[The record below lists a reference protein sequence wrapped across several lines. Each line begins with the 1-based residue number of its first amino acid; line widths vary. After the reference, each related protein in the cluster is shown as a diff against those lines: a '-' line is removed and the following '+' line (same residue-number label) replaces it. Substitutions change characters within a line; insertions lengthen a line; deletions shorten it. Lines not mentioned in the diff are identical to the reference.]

1 MCWHI
6 LSADHTCA
14 EPAAGNVDG
23 ERQRE
28 RGLERERERA
38 GEGQERKTGGLQ
50 LDERMAFVVRAAVV
64 RHGADAAGRREPPTQ
79 VVVVHRGDVLTAS
92 SEHALSAA
100 MSLWHD
106 YRTVDQVDESALALL
121 RTLSFPGKREVLL
134 LLKSP
139 RDVDQVLAQL
149 AVLGSS

>member
-1 MCWHI
+1 
-6 LSADHTCA
+6 
-14 EPAAGNVDG
+14 
-23 ERQRE
+23 
-28 RGLERERERA
+28 
-38 GEGQERKTGGLQ
+38 
-50 LDERMAFVVRAAVV
+50 
-64 RHGADAAGRREPPTQ
+64 
-79 VVVVHRGDVLTAS
+79 
-92 SEHALSAA
+92 